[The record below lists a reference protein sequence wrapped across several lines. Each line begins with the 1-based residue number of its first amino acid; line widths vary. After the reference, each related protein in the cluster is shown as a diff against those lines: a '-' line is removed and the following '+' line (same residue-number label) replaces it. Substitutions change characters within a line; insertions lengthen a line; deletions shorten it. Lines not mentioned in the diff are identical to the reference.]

1 MLPGVTAG
9 SIEPSGL
16 VDGDGID
23 LDMRWSTGDRAHD
36 SAANGDVSKRDFS
49 PPSRACLAARA
60 RSMAL
65 EPAEL
70 RVGVKPVAESSTG
83 VTSTGDVTSK
93 THSGGCGGLAGG
105 AGGSAASGRWR
116 PTRKVSRPGCEE
128 GAGVRMTGEPGLPA
142 RRRSSVRVR

>member
-49 PPSRACLAARA
+49 RVFLAARA

-93 THSGGCGGLAGG
+93 THSGGCSGLAGG

-116 PTRKVSRPGCEE
+116 PARKVFRPGCEE
-128 GAGVRMTGEPGLPA
+128 GAGVRMTGEPGLPP
-142 RRRSSVRVR
+142 RRRSSVRAR

>member
-1 MLPGVTAG
+1 MLPGATAG

-49 PPSRACLAARA
+49 RAARA
-60 RSMAL
+60 RSMVL

-70 RVGVKPVAESSTG
+70 RVGVKQVAESSTG
-83 VTSTGDVTSK
+83 VFTSK
-93 THSGGCGGLAGG
+93 TRSGGCGGLAGG

-116 PTRKVSRPGCEE
+116 PARKVSRPGCEE